1 MKNSIDKSRNL
12 FEETERENQFF
23 PLETQM
29 IIRDR
34 YDFAASLAR
43 DKRVLEVGTGQGL
56 GLSHLSS
63 VSKSLKC
70 LELSDENLNFLND
83 KFSDYSEFYKG
94 SAESMPFKSGD
105 FDFIIALAM
114 VYYLSLDAFLKEANR
129 LLISEGKLLF
139 CTSNKDVPGFVKAPF
154 TTQYYSIP
162 ELRDLLH
169 AAGFKVSFFGA
180 FPSRR
185 GSLHKH
191 RIKATFKNIAKK
203 IITFFPGGKI
213 FWEKIRNSTLKDL
226 KPLPGDILKM
236 PKYSGGRY
244 LLSQDD
250 PNTLY
255 RVIYVV
261 AKKVKTNDS

>member
-1 MKNSIDKSRNL
+1 
-12 FEETERENQFF
+12 
-23 PLETQM
+23 
-29 IIRDR
+29 
-34 YDFAASLAR
+34 
-43 DKRVLEVGTGQGL
+43 
-56 GLSHLSS
+56 
-63 VSKSLKC
+63 
-70 LELSDENLNFLND
+70 
-83 KFSDYSEFYKG
+83 
-94 SAESMPFKSGD
+94 MPFKSGD

-191 RIKATFKNIAKK
+191 RIKATFKNIAKNNYL
-203 IITFFPGGKI
+203 FPGGKI

-261 AKKVKTNDS
+261 AKKLKQMIVEITGPSGAGKTSYITKLLKGLKTPELKRELFIIWSQTGIQKYQIFSQILKHRIYVQI